1 LSCNSQPGGA
11 FSGPIP
17 PPSILEKYN
26 AIIPNGAERILA
38 MAEKQSA
45 HRARLES
52 RVIDGNVAS
61 QTRGSYFTFVIVLV
75 ALLGGFYLLHEG
87 KSLAGLSAIIVSVGG
102 VVAVFF
108 VQRQEQ
114 RKERVA
120 KSAVP
125 RGK

>member
-1 LSCNSQPGGA
+1 
-11 FSGPIP
+11 
-17 PPSILEKYN
+17 
-26 AIIPNGAERILA
+26 